1 MTQREDR
8 KTLEGRRNQLAN
20 EIDRLEDELKQREA
34 QLPAHSIRPHQIL
47 AIQELE
53 EKINRKQEQ
62 LRSVE
67 KKLSEPQHSRR
78 GSRIPSGS
86 RDQSFP

>member
-1 MTQREDR
+1 MTLREDR

-20 EIDRLEDELKQREA
+20 EIDRLKDELKQREE

-47 AIQELE
+47 VVEELE
-53 EKINRKQEQ
+53 EKIKRKQKQ

-67 KKLSEPQHSRR
+67 KKLSHPQHSLR
-78 GSRIPSGS
+78 GSRIPPG
-86 RDQSFP
+86 